1 VVGFLLLILLAGRS
15 VAASTSTG
23 AAPER
28 TIPQAAAFLQLKQA
42 IEQHYYS
49 YDPAWIGPYLTRAR
63 VLTEMVPAQW
73 YAHYF
78 AGILCILQGNIIR
91 AHDREAAYQA
101 YRQAREHL
109 EAAHRLSP
117 GAETLLWMS
126 AVYGKLASMR
136 TLKMIYYGARSK
148 AFMEEAYALA
158 QDNPKFYMLAGVHMM
173 HTPKLFGG
181 GHQRARTFLRRALD
195 LAPNWQ
201 ETDALVVRW
210 ALRPEIWAYLA
221 QAAVFA
227 GDASEA
233 RQYFE
238 KALRAQPGFGFV
250 IRDVGPQLD
259 VLENAP

>member
-1 VVGFLLLILLAGRS
+1 VVGLLLLILLAGRS
-15 VAASTSTG
+15 AAASTSTG
-23 AAPER
+23 AASER
-28 TIPQAAAFLQLKQA
+28 SIPQAAAFLQLKRA

-49 YDPAWIGPYLTRAR
+49 YDPEWIEPYLARAR
-63 VLTEMVPAQW
+63 VLAEMAPAQW
-73 YAHYF
+73 YPHYY
-78 AGILCILQGNIIR
+78 AGILYIQRGNIIR
-91 AHDREAAYQA
+91 ADDREGAYRA

-117 GAETLLWMS
+117 SAETLLWMS

-136 TLKMIYYGARSK
+136 TLRMIFYGARSK

-181 GHQRARTFLRRALD
+181 GQARARTFLQRALD
-195 LAPNWQ
+195 LTPNWR

-210 ALRPEIWAYLA
+210 ALRPEIWAHLA

-233 RQYFE
+233 RRYFE

-259 VLENAP
+259 VLEKFP